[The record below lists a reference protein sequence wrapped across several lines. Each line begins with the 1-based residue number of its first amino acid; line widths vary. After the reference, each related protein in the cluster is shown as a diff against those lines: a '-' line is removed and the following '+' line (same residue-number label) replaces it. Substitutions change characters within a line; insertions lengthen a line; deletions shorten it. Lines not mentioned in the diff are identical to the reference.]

1 MKQKR
6 ERNEPNKVVSI
17 NLLISLLSVAIMKDD
32 ESDDHDDDHDSGGNV
47 DDIYNEKMT
56 TNNG

>member
-1 MKQKR
+1 
-6 ERNEPNKVVSI
+6 
-17 NLLISLLSVAIMKDD
+17 MKDD

-56 TNNG
+56 TNNGW

>member
-1 MKQKR
+1 
-6 ERNEPNKVVSI
+6 
-17 NLLISLLSVAIMKDD
+17 MKDD